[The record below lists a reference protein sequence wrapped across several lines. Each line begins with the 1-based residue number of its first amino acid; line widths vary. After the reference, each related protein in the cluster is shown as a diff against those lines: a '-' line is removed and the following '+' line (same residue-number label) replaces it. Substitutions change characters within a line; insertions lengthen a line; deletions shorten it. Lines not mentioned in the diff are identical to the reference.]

1 MQELIQNLKDRAG
14 LTDDQAVKAIDTVKD
29 FVKSKLPAA
38 IAGNVDNWFS
48 GLGGAA
54 APQPKKEGLA
64 DQAEDFLDNVS
75 DKVED
80 WAEKAKDKAEDI
92 MKEAKDKISG
102 FFDKGNEKK

>member
-14 LTDDQAVKAIDTVKD
+14 LTDEQAVKAIDTVKD

-38 IAGNVDNWFS
+38 IAGNVDNWFT
-48 GLGGAA
+48 GLGAA
-54 APQPKKEGLA
+54 APQPKKEGFV
-64 DQAEDFLDNVS
+64 DKAEDFLDDVS

-80 WAEKAKDKAEDI
+80 WTEKAKDKAEDI

>member
-48 GLGGAA
+48 GLGAT
-54 APQPKKEGLA
+54 APQPRKEEGFV
-64 DQAEDFLDNVS
+64 DKAEDFLDDVS

-80 WAEKAKDKAEDI
+80 WTEKAKDKAEDI